1 MPNTV
6 RRMTNAVAHLSRL
19 AFAAAFAF
27 AVTLG
32 VFNAPPAAAQKWST
46 AAPIPVG
53 AEEIYGIAAG
63 GKLYVFGGL
72 APGWKPMGMVF
83 EYDPA
88 VDRWTRKR
96 DMPAFL
102 HHVALATVNGKIYMF
117 GGFELPGK
125 GPAAWAPVSTTWEY
139 DPTADSW
146 RSMAPAP
153 MARGAHNAVVVDNRV
168 HVIGGAGLHPG
179 SKETAL
185 HPARPHRALGTHEVF
200 DPATNAWSTRA
211 DMPTPRNHAAAGFVD
226 GRIFVIGGRIGSV
239 FITTASNTDIV
250 EEYDPATDSWGRL
263 RAPMP
268 NPRSAVAWG
277 VHGGRIYVVG
287 GEIRHRDF
295 WATYAAVDAFDP
307 KSNSWTR
314 LPPMPMPRH
323 GLAADF
329 IGNRLHVVSGQVQ
342 SGTNAPGLVANTDR
356 HDVLTIGGN

>member
-1 MPNTV
+1 MPNIV
-6 RRMTNAVAHLSRL
+6 RRMTNSIARLSRL
-19 AFAAAFAF
+19 SFAAALAF

-32 VFNAPPAAAQKWST
+32 VLGASPAAAQKWST
-46 AAPIPVG
+46 AAPIPVS
-53 AEEIYGIAAG
+53 AEEVYGIAAN

-88 VDRWTRKR
+88 TDRWTRKR
-96 DMPAFL
+96 DMPVFM
-102 HHVALATVNGKIYMF
+102 HHVALATVNGRIYVF
-117 GGFELPGK
+117 GGFVLPEK
-125 GPAAWAPVSTTWEY
+125 GPASWQPVNTTWEY
-139 DPTADSW
+139 DPATDNW
-146 RSMAPAP
+146 RQMAAAP
-153 MARGAHNAVVVDNRV
+153 VARGAHNAVVVDNRI

-200 DPATNAWSTRA
+200 DPAKNAWSTRA
-211 DMPTPRNHAAAGFVD
+211 DMPTPRNHGAAAAVD
-226 GRIFVIGGRIGSV
+226 GRIYVIGGRIGSV

-250 EEYDPATDSWGRL
+250 EEYDPATDQWGRL
-263 RAPMP
+263 LAPMP

-287 GEIRHRDF
+287 GEVRLRDY
-295 WATYAAVDAFDP
+295 WAAFAAVDAFDP

-314 LPPMPMPRH
+314 LPPMPLPRH

-342 SGTNAPGLVANTDR
+342 SGTNAPGLVASTDR

>member
-1 MPNTV
+1 MPHIV
-6 RRMTNAVAHLSRL
+6 RRMTISVARLSRL
-19 AFAAAFAF
+19 SFAAAFAF

-32 VFNAPPAAAQKWST
+32 VFHASPATAQKWST
-46 AAPIPVG
+46 AAPIPVS
-53 AEEIYGIAAG
+53 AEEVYGIAAN

-88 VDRWTRKR
+88 TDRWTRKR
-96 DMPAFL
+96 DMPVFM
-102 HHVALATVNGKIYMF
+102 HHVALATVNGRIYVF
-117 GGFELPGK
+117 GGFVLPEK
-125 GPAAWAPVSTTWEY
+125 GPASWQPVNTTWEY
-139 DPTADSW
+139 DPATDNW
-146 RSMAPAP
+146 RQMAAAP
-153 MARGAHNAVVVDNRV
+153 VARGAHNAVVVDNRI

-200 DPATNAWSTRA
+200 DPAKNAWSTRA
-211 DMPTPRNHAAAGFVD
+211 DMPTPRNHGAAAAVD
-226 GRIFVIGGRIGSV
+226 GRIYVIGGRIGSV

-250 EEYDPATDSWGRL
+250 EEYDPATDQWGRL
-263 RAPMP
+263 LAPMP

-287 GEIRHRDF
+287 GEVRLRDY
-295 WATYAAVDAFDP
+295 WAAFAAVDAFDP
-307 KSNSWTR
+307 KSNTWTR
-314 LPPMPMPRH
+314 LPPMPLPRH

-342 SGTNAPGLVANTDR
+342 SGTNSPGLVASTDR

>member
-19 AFAAAFAF
+19 SFAAAFAF
-27 AVTLG
+27 AITLG
-32 VFNAPPAAAQKWST
+32 VFHAPPAAAQKWST

-139 DPTADSW
+139 DPAADSW

-200 DPATNAWSTRA
+200 DPATNAWSTRT
-211 DMPTPRNHAAAGFVD
+211 DMPTPRNHAAAGVVD

-277 VHGGRIYVVG
+277 VNGGRIYVVG